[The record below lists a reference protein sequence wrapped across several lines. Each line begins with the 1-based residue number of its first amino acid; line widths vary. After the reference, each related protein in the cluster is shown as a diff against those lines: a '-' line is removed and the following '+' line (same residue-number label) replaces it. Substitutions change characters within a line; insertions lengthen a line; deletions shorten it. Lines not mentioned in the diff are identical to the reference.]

1 LDRFVRAVNIEGG
14 RFSPPIASEVEPD
27 RHAFV
32 AELAFELLRVEIG
45 GGAVPSRKQRGTATA
60 KVRRQIAVLAGVEEM
75 EVAVPSDAENREV
88 LRLRDG
94 LKDFLNERTPTRIV
108 VGPRIAGCGV
118 VDACAADLLLE
129 REPDAWDR
137 FRDEL
142 GRAPVRLF
150 EVKVVE
156 RNFRAVDFRQLITYA
171 ALMGAA
177 GNAPDAVGLVN
188 PRRGTF
194 FECTMSELAMDT
206 AGLGGDELLQQVVFD
221 VSATEVSL

>member
-1 LDRFVRAVNIEGG
+1 
-14 RFSPPIASEVEPD
+14 
-27 RHAFV
+27 
-32 AELAFELLRVEIG
+32 
-45 GGAVPSRKQRGTATA
+45 
-60 KVRRQIAVLAGVEEM
+60 M